1 MKISKYFGPI
11 LHRLAG
17 FEESNKQILYNCTIG
32 WPIPY
37 FHEFAQSSNA
47 VPSFGLLLLTKIAI
61 KPIGNISIPSAIF
74 AKKVRPR
81 DTQPQEV

>member
-17 FEESNKQILYNCTIG
+17 FEQSNKQILYNWLVGQYHTFMSLHKV
-32 WPIPY
+32 P
-37 FHEFAQSSNA
+37 NA

-61 KPIGNISIPSAIF
+61 KPI
-74 AKKVRPR
+74 
-81 DTQPQEV
+81 